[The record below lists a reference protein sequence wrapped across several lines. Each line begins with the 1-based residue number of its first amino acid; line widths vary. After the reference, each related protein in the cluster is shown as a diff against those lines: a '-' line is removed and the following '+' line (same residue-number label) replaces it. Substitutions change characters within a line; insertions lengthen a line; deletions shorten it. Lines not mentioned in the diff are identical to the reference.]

1 MPRPKRV
8 LIIEDD
14 GPTQLLITT
23 LLRRDG
29 YDCQVAQNGGDATAI
44 LDRDRDFGV
53 IVLDLMMPTVD
64 GRQVI
69 DYLARTPERRP
80 PVIVCT
86 AAAPRDLSQL
96 NSDVVK
102 AVIRKPFDIEQ
113 LSATVA
119 AMTR

>member
-1 MPRPKRV
+1 MPRSKRILIVDDDAPTQV
-8 LIIEDD
+8 LIA
-14 GPTQLLITT
+14 T

-29 YDCQVAQNGGDATAI
+29 FDCHVAQSGREATRL
-44 LDRDRDFGV
+44 LDHDRDFGA

-69 DYLARTPERRP
+69 EYLARTPGPRP
-80 PVIVCT
+80 PVLVCT
-86 AAAPRDLSQL
+86 AAAPRDMSEL
-96 NSDVVK
+96 NPEVVK

-119 AMTR
+119 AITR